1 MVNSNFLVAL
11 ISHYV
16 QKYSVNVKCTD
27 IQEPITLFTSLIC
40 SFLQVAHFY
49 NSIHQQMI
57 ESQKPMMLQSALA
70 FEQLIKVKEFPSLY
84 LEFQWYLHILWCFFC
99 VFTALFKY
107 SIPIQATPSIS
118 LAFVEISR
126 PFFLK
131 SWITVSSTLTSF
143 NTLWCENGWR
153 IITFPQ
159 TLLGKKMSPEKAL
172 QKLLETCSWEPFCK
186 TEYICFW
193 R

>member
-49 NSIHQQMI
+49 NSIDQQMI

-84 LEFQWYLHILWCFFC
+84 LEFQWYLHIL
-99 VFTALFKY
+99 
-107 SIPIQATPSIS
+107 
-118 LAFVEISR
+118 
-126 PFFLK
+126 
-131 SWITVSSTLTSF
+131 
-143 NTLWCENGWR
+143 
-153 IITFPQ
+153 
-159 TLLGKKMSPEKAL
+159 
-172 QKLLETCSWEPFCK
+172 
-186 TEYICFW
+186 
-193 R
+193 